1 MLASRLPGAKF
12 ILMRLL
18 EATKIHI
25 TPAEPEYVD
34 SGGLERLFGIPRRLA
49 MDLKDQ
55 GRLRAIYI
63 RETGRIAGRWLWDC
77 ASVRRLLSEEWMVKE
92 QEVK

>member
-1 MLASRLPGAKF
+1 
-12 ILMRLL
+12 MRLL
-18 EATKIHI
+18 DATKFHL

-34 SGGLERLFGIPRRLA
+34 NGGLERLFGIPRRLA

-63 RETGRIAGRWLWDC
+63 REKDRIAGRWLWDC
-77 ASVRRLLSEEWMVKE
+77 ASVRKLLSE
-92 QEVK
+92 